1 MSDGWA
7 VLVKVKTLSGGE
19 CKQIFYAR
27 LSDATE
33 AVEAVKRHIH
43 ATQDVVVQAQSKIT
57 PGVFDGVKI
66 APGGVGQWM

>member
-19 CKQIFYAR
+19 SKQIFYAR

-43 ATQDVVVQAQSKIT
+43 ATQDVVVQAQS
-57 PGVFDGVKI
+57 
-66 APGGVGQWM
+66 

>member
-19 CKQIFYAR
+19 TKQIFYAR

-33 AVEAVKRHIH
+33 AEEAVKRYIN
-43 ATQDVVVQAQSKIT
+43 ASPDVVVQAQNKIT
-57 PGVFDGVKI
+57 PGVFEGVKI